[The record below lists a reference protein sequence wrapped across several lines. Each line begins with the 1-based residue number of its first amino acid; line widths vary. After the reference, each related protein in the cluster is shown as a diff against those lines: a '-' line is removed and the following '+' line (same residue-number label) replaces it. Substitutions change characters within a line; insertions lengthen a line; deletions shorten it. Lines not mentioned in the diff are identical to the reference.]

1 MSLIYL
7 VNTFFW
13 KKKGFLTNGNN
24 YYYFSSMKN
33 WLYLTVFIVFYSVST
48 LKGQVPE
55 YYQNLDLT
63 TQGQELMVQ
72 LSHLVSST
80 HVFELSYTP
89 GVWEA
94 IKLTDLDPE
103 NNEHVLLIYGFDNDD
118 GDFITDRTRG
128 VNENCTQSD
137 CTGLWNREHVLAR
150 SQANPP
156 LQLSGAGTDVHNL
169 RACDARMNEIRGNR
183 RFAYGGSHAVVTPE
197 GDFFPGEE
205 WIGDVARM
213 MMYMFLRYGDRC
225 DPSFVAVGTSF
236 YDPDGRMIDLLLEW
250 NAADP
255 VSEYELNRN
264 EILEDL
270 QGNRNPFIDNPYLA
284 TLIWGGPVAEDRWSL
299 STNTEIIASEI
310 QLYPTISTGL
320 LYFTNPLEHEVE
332 YRVINNLGL
341 IVQEG
346 TSLGRIQIE
355 RPFTGWHYV
364 ELIHSSQSRI
374 QKVYFQR

>member
-1 MSLIYL
+1 MKKLLCFLALSFAC
-7 VNTFFW
+7 TFF
-13 KKKGFLTNGNN
+13 
-24 YYYFSSMKN
+24 
-33 WLYLTVFIVFYSVST
+33 TVE
-48 LKGQVPE
+48 GQVPD
-55 YYQNLDLT
+55 YYQNVDLT
-63 TQGQELMVQ
+63 TDGQDLLIQ

-80 HVFELSYTP
+80 HVVELSYTP
-89 GVWEA
+89 GVWDA

-103 NNEHVLLIYGFDNDD
+103 NSDRVLLIYGFDDED
-118 GDFITDRTRG
+118 GDHITDRTRG
-128 VNENCTQSD
+128 VDENCTQSD

-169 RACDARMNEIRGNR
+169 RACDAVMNEIRGNR
-183 RFAYGGSHAVVTPE
+183 RFAYGESHAVVTPE

-205 WIGDVARM
+205 WMGDVARM

-236 YDPDGRMIDLLLEW
+236 YDPEGRMIDLLLEW

-284 TLIWGGPVAEDRWSL
+284 TLIWGGPAAEDRWAL
-299 STNTEIIASEI
+299 SNSSEVNVAEIL
-310 QLYPTISTGL
+310 LYPTISTGT
-320 LYFTNPLEHEVE
+320 LYFTNPLEEE
-332 YRVINNLGL
+332 IQYRVVSNLGIL
-341 IVQEG
+341 VQEG
-346 TSLGRIQIE
+346 SSPGRIRAE
-355 RPFTGWHYV
+355 RSFSGWHYV
-364 ELIHSSQSRI
+364 ELIHNSRSWV
-374 QKVYFQR
+374 QKVYFMN